1 MINLSLYPTACLTEM
16 GVYTVISYALS
27 NLNFYSEEPMKKI
40 IVVLLS
46 SLYLSLPVLAEDDS
60 HMDAAKEASGEA
72 WENTKEASSETWE
85 ATKEG
90 SEKAWDATKEG
101 SEKAWDAT
109 KEGSEKAWDA
119 TKEGSE
125 KGWDATKEAV
135 GAE

>member
-1 MINLSLYPTACLTEM
+1 M
-16 GVYTVISYALS
+16 GVYAYFRLPIGPK
-27 NLNFYSEEPMKKI
+27 NLYVEETMKKI
-40 IVVLLS
+40 IVVLLV
-46 SLYLSLPVLAEDDS
+46 SLYSSLPVLAEEDS
-60 HMDAAKEASGEA
+60 HMDAAKEATGKA

-90 SEKAWDATKEG
+90 SGKAWDATKESSGKAWDATKEG

-119 TKEGSE
+119 S
-125 KGWDATKEAV
+125 KEAV